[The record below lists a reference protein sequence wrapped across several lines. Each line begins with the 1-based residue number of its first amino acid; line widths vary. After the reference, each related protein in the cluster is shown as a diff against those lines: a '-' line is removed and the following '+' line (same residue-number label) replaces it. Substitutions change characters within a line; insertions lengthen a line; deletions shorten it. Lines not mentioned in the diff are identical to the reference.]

1 MTESW
6 KDIKKPPSPTT
17 VVTAAQVANGP
28 VIPPQQRLLTY
39 SPDEWEGFVEEWAY
53 YCLATKYKHVQRF
66 SGAGDM
72 GVDVAGFVD
81 DKRLHGVWDNYQCK
95 HYDHAIRPSDVWVE
109 FGKVIWH
116 SYQGEYAVPHSYYF
130 VSPRGAGTS
139 LSRLFANATK
149 LREELIANWDK
160 HVKDAITSTQE
171 VPLDVKLRAYVDAF
185 DFSIF
190 DAKTALQ
197 LVDDH
202 RTTPVHTARF
212 GGGLPTR
219 PASEKPPQEVAA
231 TESRYVTQLL
241 GAYGEHTGKTIA
253 DPSALSVPKLKDHF
267 RRQREAFYEAESLRV
282 FARDSVPAGT
292 FESLL
297 DDIYDGV
304 IDTHDSGHVDGYAKV
319 CAVTKAARDMQI
331 TANALITCTNPKDRD
346 GICHQLVNEE
356 RLQWT
361 QS

>member
-1 MTESW
+1 MTESR

-72 GVDVAGFVD
+72 GIDVAGFAD